1 MTARPRP
8 HDPDAPEIV
17 VRGVAKRFAD
27 RRSGRTVRA
36 LEDVDLTVS
45 AGEFV
50 SLVGPSGCGKSTLLG
65 LIAGF
70 DLPTAGEIEV
80 AGRPVL
86 KPGPDR
92 VMVFQDYA
100 LLPWLN
106 TVQNVEF
113 VLRFQGYSGEKRRK
127 AALEYLNLVR
137 LQHVASRPIYKLSGG
152 MRQRVALARALAL
165 RPRVLLMDEPFAALD
180 AQQRGLM
187 QRELSRI
194 WSETGQTIIFVTHNL
209 EEALFLSDRV
219 ALMTIDPGQ
228 IVLDQRVDI
237 PTPRDVTGERFNE
250 LKRELG
256 RLLENEVMKAEAK
269 REQDAL
275 A

>member
-1 MTARPRP
+1 MATTQAPP
-8 HDPDAPEIV
+8 TGAPEIL
-17 VRGVAKRFAD
+17 VRGVAKRFPD

-36 LEDVDLTVS
+36 LEDVDLVVN

-50 SLVGPSGCGKSTLLG
+50 SIVGPSGCGKSTLLG

-70 DLPTAGEIEV
+70 DTPTAGAIEV
-80 AGRPVL
+80 GGRPVL

-100 LLPWLN
+100 LFPWLN
-106 TVQNVEF
+106 TVENVEF
-113 VLRFQGYSGEKRRK
+113 VLRMQGYDGAKRKK
-127 AALEYLNLVR
+127 AALEYLDLVR
-137 LQHVASRPIYKLSGG
+137 LRHVATRPIYKLSGG

-194 WSETGQTIIFVTHNL
+194 WAETGQTILFVTHNL
-209 EEALFLSDRV
+209 DEALYLSDRV
-219 ALMTIDPGQ
+219 VLMTIDPGQ
-228 IVLDQRVDI
+228 IVLDQRMDV
-237 PTPRDVTGERFNE
+237 PRPRDVTGERFNE

-256 RLLENEVMKAEAK
+256 RLLESEVLKAEAK
-269 REQDAL
+269 REQEAL

>member
-1 MTARPRP
+1 MATTQAPP
-8 HDPDAPEIV
+8 TGAPEIL
-17 VRGVAKRFAD
+17 VRGVAKRFPD

-36 LEDVDLTVS
+36 LEDVDLVVN

-50 SLVGPSGCGKSTLLG
+50 SIVGPSGCGKSTLLG

-70 DLPTAGEIEV
+70 DTPTAGEIEV
-80 AGRPVL
+80 GGRPVL

-100 LLPWLN
+100 LFPWLN
-106 TVQNVEF
+106 TVENVEF
-113 VLRFQGYSGEKRRK
+113 VLRMQGYDGAKRKK
-127 AALEYLNLVR
+127 AALEYLDLVR
-137 LQHVASRPIYKLSGG
+137 LRHVATRPIYKLSGG

-194 WSETGQTIIFVTHNL
+194 WAETGQTILFVTHNL
-209 EEALFLSDRV
+209 DEALYLSDRV
-219 ALMTIDPGQ
+219 VLMTIDPGQ
-228 IVLDQRVDI
+228 IVLDQRMDV
-237 PTPRDVTGERFNE
+237 PRPRDVTGERFNE

-256 RLLENEVMKAEAK
+256 RLLESEVLKAEAK
-269 REQDAL
+269 REQEAL

>member
-1 MTARPRP
+1 MVTTQALPTG
-8 HDPDAPEIV
+8 APEIL
-17 VRGVAKRFAD
+17 VRGVAKRFPD

-36 LEDVDLTVS
+36 LEDLDLVVN

-50 SLVGPSGCGKSTLLG
+50 SVVGPSGCGKSTLLG

-70 DLPTAGEIEV
+70 DTPTAGEIEV

-100 LLPWLN
+100 LFPWLN
-106 TVQNVEF
+106 TVENVEF
-113 VLRFQGYSGEKRRK
+113 VLRMQGYDRAKRRK
-127 AALEYLNLVR
+127 TALEYLNLVR
-137 LQHVASRPIYKLSGG
+137 LQHVATRPIYKLSGG

-165 RPRVLLMDEPFAALD
+165 KPRVLLMDEPFAALD

-194 WSETGQTIIFVTHNL
+194 WAETGQTILFVTHNL
-209 EEALFLSDRV
+209 DEALYLSDRV
-219 ALMTIDPGQ
+219 VLMTIDPGQ
-228 IVLDQRVDI
+228 IVLDQRMDV
-237 PTPRDVTGERFNE
+237 PRPRDVTGERFNE

-256 RLLENEVMKAEAK
+256 RLLESEVLKAEAK
-269 REQDAL
+269 REQEVL